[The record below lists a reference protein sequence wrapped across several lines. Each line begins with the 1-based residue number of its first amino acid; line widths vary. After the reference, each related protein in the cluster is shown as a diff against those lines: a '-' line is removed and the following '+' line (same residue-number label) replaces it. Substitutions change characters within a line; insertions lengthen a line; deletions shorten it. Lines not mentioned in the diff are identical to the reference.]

1 MKCSLCGRE
10 ISAAE
15 LEESNGIC
23 PSCGQP
29 VQQPKTDAAPKSGSS
44 KKARKSGK
52 RLPLLIAAAVVVVAA
67 AAFAMTRLGHAP
79 QVSAEAHYNPTSIYY
94 TSDDSVGLVRNGQP
108 LDLYLNAA
116 EGDEN
121 RATVSQIISASASYF
136 GYQNYFEMENGEI
149 VYVPLDVTS
158 ASETQGKLC
167 LKTTSGEEQVLD
179 ESASM
184 IYCHGDNSVYYN
196 KMVDDKL
203 VQTRYKDGEL
213 TPVSDIVGQE
223 NIVVVKA
230 SSDDSLLQVLQLD
243 DDMNTVA
250 GGYFYNG
257 TLHILD
263 TNYGIFNISD
273 QDIFAMDADEDTYLV
288 NFYLVS
294 DPETEE
300 MTPLLSGITE
310 AILYDDGTM
319 AILADCDL
327 EANPTNP
334 IGSAYLYDPQTGSA
348 EKVADNVV
356 SLIDSSIRSSGWMN
370 ENGRDMA
377 SSEMSSNFERDQP
390 LYAGQIHYIDSDGN
404 LCVSSA
410 QAATIG
416 DSGMQGAI
424 ICEDFYDVE
433 NYSFNSEITFAT
445 ATEKYLYWSRGAEL
459 YRYTLGSMEQP
470 QMLSLNESVEEK
482 ANNDDAQVGYITAG
496 SGDIVEETQETLVL
510 KKFDDENSVIL
521 LENVGQLTLAGIN
534 NDGTLIY
541 FISEDGSLYSK
552 SLENRSNPKLIDS
565 TVVDAQATSDGLYYL
580 VKTEVTPE
588 EPTVGA
594 SGEEVEATPETQ
606 YNLMLLEY
614 GKTGSTLV
622 KEDVNSIYS
631 VYLNK

>member
-1 MKCSLCGRE
+1 MCPTSMKCSLCGKE

-15 LEESNGIC
+15 LEENKGRC

-29 VQQPKTDAAPKSGSS
+29 VSAQPSSSAPVPSS
-44 KKARKSGK
+44 KKAR
-52 RLPLLIAAAVVVVAA
+52 RLPWLIAAAVIVVAA
-67 AAFAMTRLGHAP
+67 AAFVVTRFTQSP
-79 QVSAEAHYNPTSIYY
+79 QVSAEEHYNPTLIYY
-94 TSDDSVGLVRNGQP
+94 TSDNGVGLVRNGQP

-136 GYQNYFEMENGEI
+136 GYQNYCELENGEV

-158 ASETQGKLC
+158 AGETQGKLC

-203 VQTRYKDGEL
+203 VQIRYKDGDL
-213 TPVSDIVGQE
+213 TPVSDILGQE

-263 TNYGIFNISD
+263 TSYGIFNISD
-273 QDIFAMDADEDTYLV
+273 QDIFAMDADADTYLV

-310 AILYDDGTM
+310 AVLYDDGTM
-319 AILADCDL
+319 AILADCNL
-327 EANPTNP
+327 ESNPTNP
-334 IGSAYLYDPQTGSA
+334 VGSAYLYDPQTGSA

-370 ENGRDMA
+370 ENGRDIT
-377 SSEMSSNFERDQP
+377 SSEMTSNFERDKP

-410 QAATIG
+410 EAATIG
-416 DSGMQGAI
+416 DSGMQGTI
-424 ICEDFYDVE
+424 ICENFYDIA

-445 ATEKYLYWSRGAEL
+445 ATEKYLYWSHGTEL

-510 KKFDDENSVIL
+510 KKFDDENSVTL

-552 SLENRSNPKLIDS
+552 SLENRSNPKLISSD
-565 TVVDAQATSDGLYYL
+565 VVDAQATSDGLYYL
-580 VKTEVTPE
+580 VQTEVTPG
-588 EPTVGA
+588 EPTIGA
-594 SGEEVEATPETQ
+594 SGEEAEATSETQ

-614 GKTGSTLV
+614 GKNSGKLV
-622 KEDVNSIYS
+622 KEDVNSIS
-631 VYLNK
+631 AVYLNK